1 VASYTLVVYAAG
13 FAEDCSVVRTDLQLL
28 QFLKVTLLKQRQEEA
43 EVVVCEKYHHLSG
56 LSLDE
61 LQMCPQQADS
71 YQYL

>member
-1 VASYTLVVYAAG
+1 MASYTLVVYAAG
-13 FAEDCSVVRTDLQLL
+13 FAEDCSVVKTDLQLL

-43 EVVVCEKYHHLSG
+43 EVVREKYHHLSG

>member
-28 QFLKVTLLKQRQEEA
+28 QFLKVTLLKKRQEEV
-43 EVVVCEKYHHLSG
+43 EVVCEKYHHLSG